1 MVDQDKIR
9 QAVRILLEGI
19 GEDITREGLMDTP
32 DRIARMYE
40 ELFAGMEEDA
50 GNYLNK
56 TFHAKDCDM
65 VIEKEIGRAHV

>member
-32 DRIARMYE
+32 DRIARMY
-40 ELFAGMEEDA
+40 A
-50 GNYLNK
+50 
-56 TFHAKDCDM
+56 
-65 VIEKEIGRAHV
+65 